1 MKIVPNNL
9 FVKLLHTFL
18 KFAILAGKP
27 HNSNETLLL
36 PAAKDTHVFCNDGY
50 SEDRIAKEVIWMDQA
65 TWGTV
70 TPDRAE
76 FQ

>member
-27 HNSNETLLL
+27 HNNNETLLL
-36 PAAKDTHVFCNDGY
+36 PAAKDMHVFNDGC
-50 SEDRIAKEVIWMDQA
+50 SEDRITKEVIWMDQA

-70 TPDRAE
+70 TPDREE